1 MLRLALQHMVRRPRH
16 TLTMIL
22 GIALAI
28 SLIFGIFTAVN
39 GITYAVLQKQLDQVA
54 VDFTGYGNYPKY
66 TEVKNMFESVEYVEH
81 VVPALQFSFSGYA
94 NKSKLSENVTDESLR
109 NAFIL
114 YGIENDTF
122 LVLSSVKLLS
132 GEINLTNGFIIT
144 SRIAQLYNLS
154 VGDTLYFLIKVQI
167 YTDVGL
173 ENVTYAF
180 NKTVAGIVDLRDK
193 LEKVFVPQTTYGSE
207 QHVLFYDLNLTMQFY
222 KDYYKTLNPDSKTTD
237 YPLRYYIFI
246 NREQVIDPWNMDA
259 TNQRVDR
266 IYRQLQL
273 KANSIPQPY
282 YLYVYSNL
290 RWALQFVQFWAQG
303 AKSTFAAF
311 SAPTL
316 ILGAF
321 LAVTTSYIV
330 LEQRRKEFALLK
342 VRGATNS
349 ILTRTML
356 YEGFVIGISA
366 GVLGIIGGT
375 LLSNYF
381 ISRLASVWGTN
392 VPLQSIALSFTSFDA
407 IFVMVLALI
416 FALFSS
422 YLPSRMLKKI
432 SPVEAVAEYI
442 PEEEH
447 EEWRPKWTLLGLVL
461 SSYKIIEWVSGFNP
475 NTLMFS
481 ILLSGSFIL
490 AILLGIFIFI
500 DMLILQYIAPLL
512 FPYCVTKIVTMKIQK
527 ASNVFQVILKP
538 IFGGIS
544 AFSIRNVQRKA
555 ARYARVSFIIA
566 LTLSFGMATLI
577 TNASNI
583 SYSVREIQ
591 GQLGADMNILLSST
605 NWTVYQNFTEMDGV
619 VNSTILARYEATTNL
634 GSSIF
639 YMIDPKSYYWVVKDY
654 FEDNFIDNLD
664 FKTAMNTLETE
675 NNSILISENMAED
688 YNLDVGDAFNITITS
703 ATSKNI
709 ILPVKVIGIVN
720 FVPGCRDT
728 YYWDFVRFN
737 IAGIPITQSY
747 IILVNIWYLKNASVN
762 IQSSIFHS
770 LVDLS
775 DNANATAIKEEL
787 INEFGDAIYD
797 IEILSEEI
805 NKVYSDPYT
814 SSIISFLDVQYIFT
828 VIIATIGI
836 GLVMVMAVIERKREI
851 GILIAKGIS
860 PRQLVG
866 YLLGEGIIMLVLSL
880 GIGAL
885 AGYATGVGFTIFM
898 RSGVGIVYPIKMQIV
913 LPFELYIFL
922 LSSLT
927 AFLVAML
934 IPAYIATRIKPHD
947 VLKMG

>member
-1 MLRLALQHMVRRPRH
+1 
-16 TLTMIL
+16 
-22 GIALAI
+22 
-28 SLIFGIFTAVN
+28 
-39 GITYAVLQKQLDQVA
+39 
-54 VDFTGYGNYPKY
+54 
-66 TEVKNMFESVEYVEH
+66 
-81 VVPALQFSFSGYA
+81 
-94 NKSKLSENVTDESLR
+94 
-109 NAFIL
+109 
-114 YGIENDTF
+114 
-122 LVLSSVKLLS
+122 
-132 GEINLTNGFIIT
+132 
-144 SRIAQLYNLS
+144 
-154 VGDTLYFLIKVQI
+154 
-167 YTDVGL
+167 
-173 ENVTYAF
+173 
-180 NKTVAGIVDLRDK
+180 
-193 LEKVFVPQTTYGSE
+193 
-207 QHVLFYDLNLTMQFY
+207 
-222 KDYYKTLNPDSKTTD
+222 
-237 YPLRYYIFI
+237 
-246 NREQVIDPWNMDA
+246 
-259 TNQRVDR
+259 
-266 IYRQLQL
+266 
-273 KANSIPQPY
+273 
-282 YLYVYSNL
+282 
-290 RWALQFVQFWAQG
+290 
-303 AKSTFAAF
+303 
-311 SAPTL
+311 
-316 ILGAF
+316 
-321 LAVTTSYIV
+321 
-330 LEQRRKEFALLK
+330 
-342 VRGATNS
+342 
-349 ILTRTML
+349 
-356 YEGFVIGISA
+356 
-366 GVLGIIGGT
+366 
-375 LLSNYF
+375 
-381 ISRLASVWGTN
+381 
-392 VPLQSIALSFTSFDA
+392 
-407 IFVMVLALI
+407 
-416 FALFSS
+416 
-422 YLPSRMLKKI
+422 
-432 SPVEAVAEYI
+432 
-442 PEEEH
+442 
-447 EEWRPKWTLLGLVL
+447 
-461 SSYKIIEWVSGFNP
+461 
-475 NTLMFS
+475 
-481 ILLSGSFIL
+481 
-490 AILLGIFIFI
+490 
-500 DMLILQYIAPLL
+500 
-512 FPYCVTKIVTMKIQK
+512 
-527 ASNVFQVILKP
+527 
-538 IFGGIS
+538 
-544 AFSIRNVQRKA
+544 
-555 ARYARVSFIIA
+555 
-566 LTLSFGMATLI
+566 
-577 TNASNI
+577 
-583 SYSVREIQ
+583 
-591 GQLGADMNILLSST
+591 
-605 NWTVYQNFTEMDGV
+605 MDGV

-675 NNSILISENMAED
+675 NNSVLISENMAED

-703 ATSKNI
+703 AMGKNI

-737 IAGIPITQSY
+737 IAGIPIIQSY
-747 IILVNIWYLKNASVN
+747 IILANIWYLKNASVN